1 VLLLLSHLPFSTC
14 PPNLRRARN
23 VSLPCHTIKHE
34 MMTIKGTGQNRTGQ
48 DRTGQDRRG
57 EERRGQKGKRNTH
70 VNHPPN
76 PKTETCSP
84 EFPTRRYSMPVLL
97 GSSHAI
103 VDMCVATPPSIP
115 AHKQVPAIAPLRK
128 PRASGTFPA
137 PIFSSF
143 LANFRAGRE
152 TGGHFAACLWEQK
165 HGIQ

>member
-1 VLLLLSHLPFSTC
+1 MPYNKT
-14 PPNLRRARN
+14 RDDDD
-23 VSLPCHTIKHE
+23 
-34 MMTIKGTGQNRTGQ
+34 KGHRTEQDRTGQ
-48 DRTGQDRRG
+48 DRTGQERRGEERRGEERRG